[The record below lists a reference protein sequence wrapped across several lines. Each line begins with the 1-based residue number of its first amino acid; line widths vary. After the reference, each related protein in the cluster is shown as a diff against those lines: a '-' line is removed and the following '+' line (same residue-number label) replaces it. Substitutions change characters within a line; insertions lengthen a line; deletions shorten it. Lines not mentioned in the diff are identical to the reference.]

1 MRTRSL
7 VAVAIAFAPLV
18 AGASFIPAVFAAGPA
33 ASQSAAPPSS
43 SRPYDPRN
51 TTNISEYM
59 LVCLQGNAKYLSR
72 DFAGAVDTYR
82 RAIQM
87 DTKQALAYYL
97 LGEAQLASGNV
108 NEADASWKQAS
119 LVVNEP
125 GLQGRILF
133 VIADLRE
140 RQKKFQDARLAWQA
154 YSDWSS
160 QYASPAS
167 GDGGMAADSGR
178 AGPAFG
184 AFPSSGAARIQAI
197 DAMMKQDQAYDKVRR
212 NIAASS
218 DGGLFTLVEGGV

>member
-7 VAVAIAFAPLV
+7 VAVGIALAPLV
-18 AGASFIPAVFAAGPA
+18 VGAPFIPSVLAAGPA
-33 ASQSAAPPSS
+33 ASSSSPPASS
-43 SRPYDPRN
+43 SRPNDPRN
-51 TTNISEYM
+51 QTNISEYM
-59 LVCLQGNAKYLSR
+59 VTCLQGNAKYLSR
-72 DFAGAVDTYR
+72 DFSGAVDTYR
-82 RAIQM
+82 RAIQA
-87 DTKQALAYYL
+87 DTKQALGYYL
-97 LGEAQLASGNV
+97 LGEAQLATGNL

-160 QYASPAS
+160 QYAPAAS
-167 GDGGMAADSGR
+167 GDGGVAADSGR
-178 AGPAFG
+178 AAPSFG
-184 AFPSSGAARIQAI
+184 AFPSTGAGRIQAI
-197 DAMMKQDQAYDKVRR
+197 DAAMKQDQAYDKVRR

-218 DGGLFTLVEGGV
+218 DGGLFTLVEGGT